1 MNYKPHFFNFLPQ
14 IPLKKCHTDLTD
26 PTDYFF
32 QMIVISMTALL
43 ESV

>member
-26 PTDYFF
+26 YFF